1 MAVNRW
7 VDGDYYVGADGG
19 MLVSTTTP
27 DGYQVDENGKKIEK
41 SQNEKAVEAYRNI
54 LLDQSWNGRKLP
66 GGQFAV
72 VDINGDG
79 VWELLTEL
87 DAGWDD
93 SITRCFYYTDSL
105 QMYALD
111 SNEYNPPSNLQIW
124 DVFIPSN
131 HTVIIGRRRGKHYTS
146 AMVQSNNQTISE
158 PEEGQIGWPYVER
171 YKEESGVTAEQKEAL
186 ERWRVGAKKYYS
198 ASYYYPNFADINAAN
213 IDKYLSGQGQSTGM
227 QYAFSEYPGVEEL
240 R

>member
-7 VDGDYYVGADGG
+7 VDGDYYVGADGV

-27 DGYQVDENGKKIEK
+27 DGYQLDENGKKIEK

-79 VWELLTEL
+79 VWELLTDL
-87 DAGWDD
+87 DAGYDD
-93 SITRCFYYTDSL
+93 SIDRLFYFTDSL

-131 HTVIIGRRRGKHYTS
+131 QTVIIGRRRGKNYTS
-146 AMVQSNNQTISE
+146 AIVQSNNQTISE
-158 PEEGQIGWPYVER
+158 PEEAQIGWPYVER
-171 YKEESGVTAEQKEAL
+171 YKEESGVTAEQKKSL

-198 ASYYYPNFADINAAN
+198 APCYYLNFVDINAAN
-213 IDKYLSGQGQSTGM
+213 VDKYLSGQGQSTGM
-227 QYAFSEYPGVEEL
+227 QYAFSEYPGVEDL